1 LDFLVRDQKKRN
13 GRSLFFVKKK
23 KHKPKVEKKNE
34 KVRLKKNKIIE
45 N

>member
-1 LDFLVRDQKKRN
+1 LLETKRKETGDLYFL
-13 GRSLFFVKKK
+13 KKK

>member
-13 GRSLFFVKKK
+13 GRSLFFVKK

>member
-1 LDFLVRDQKKRN
+1 L
-13 GRSLFFVKKK
+13 KKK

-45 N
+45 NWLTVY